1 MPLKT
6 RDKIPEGRSEEVKRY
21 FDGTAAARFDVIY
34 HEDKRLFQKLV
45 DRLFR
50 DVVHRRFH
58 LTFELCRE
66 IEGSRVLDIG
76 CGSGRYAVEF
86 ARRGAE
92 VVGLDFSSTMVE
104 MARRAAE
111 AAGVADRCRFEVGN
125 FRDWCEPH
133 HFDTCLAIGFFD
145 YIEDPGIFLR
155 KIHKI
160 VQGQV
165 VFSFP
170 IRWTLRSLTR
180 WMRLSLNGCP
190 VFFYDQRQVVQL
202 VEDAGWKSPE
212 VNRLSRDYLVYGR
225 TDPALLTES
234 GN

>member
-1 MPLKT
+1 MPLKA
-6 RDKIPEGRSEEVKRY
+6 RDKNSEGRGEEVRRY

-34 HEDKRLFQKLV
+34 QDEKRLFQKLV

-50 DVVHRRFH
+50 DVVHRRFQ

-133 HFDTCLAIGFFD
+133 HFDICLAIGFFD
-145 YIEDPGIFLR
+145 YVEDPGNLPEEDPQNCAWTGRIFLPHPLD
-155 KIHKI
+155 IAI
-160 VQGQV
+160 VDAV
-165 VFSFP
+165 DAP
-170 IRWTLRSLTR
+170 EPEW
-180 WMRLSLNGCP
+180 LSG
-190 VFFYDQRQVVQL
+190 F
-202 VEDAGWKSPE
+202 
-212 VNRLSRDYLVYGR
+212 
-225 TDPALLTES
+225 LL
-234 GN
+234 

>member
-1 MPLKT
+1 MPLKS
-6 RDKIPEGRSEEVKRY
+6 RDKKTDARGEEVRCY
-21 FDGTAAARFDVIY
+21 FDGTAGTRFDVIY
-34 HEDKRLFQKLV
+34 QEEKRLSQKLV
-45 DRLFR
+45 DRFFR

-92 VVGLDFSSTMVE
+92 VVGLDFSSAMVA

-111 AAGVADRCRFEVGN
+111 EAGVANRCRFEVGN

-133 HFDTCLAIGFFD
+133 HFDICLAIGFFD
-145 YIEDPGIFLR
+145 YVEEPAIFLR
-155 KIHKI
+155 KIYSI
-160 VQGQV
+160 VKEQV

-190 VFFYDQRQVVQL
+190 IYFYNEKEAAQL
-202 VEDAGWKSPE
+202 VEDAGWKFIE
-212 VNRLSRDYLVYGR
+212 INRLSRDYLVYGG
-225 TDPALLTES
+225 TDSNS

>member
-1 MPLKT
+1 MPLKA
-6 RDKIPEGRSEEVKRY
+6 RDKNSEGRGEEVRRY

-34 HEDKRLFQKLV
+34 QDEKRLFQKLV

-50 DVVHRRFH
+50 DVVHRRFQ

-133 HFDTCLAIGFFD
+133 HFDICLAIGFFD
-145 YIEDPGIFLR
+145 YVEDPGIFLR

-160 VQGQV
+160 VHGQV

-190 VFFYDQRQVVQL
+190 VFFYDHGQVVQL
-202 VEDAGWKSPE
+202 VEDAGWESPE

-225 TDPALLTES
+225 RNRLC
-234 GN
+234 